1 MDYHVRQRSKEGI
14 WKENRHHFR
23 LEGEHS
29 WYLAYL
35 IKFSV
40 SGNKLE
46 SIYLIKEPQKMEKER
61 DCKQRKTQWLGDG
74 NSGNWAFQCKTWQ
87 RRLEPNFT
95 LSRQK
100 VGRAI
105 WRRLDFSHFLQN
117 LFWHFCANMVLLTYS
132 PFYAFSHSF
141 YKMELV
147 RKRRVSALF
156 TLSAGTTTH
165 AIPHIQI

>member
-1 MDYHVRQRSKEGI
+1 MDCHVRQSKEGI
-14 WKENRHHFR
+14 WKENRHNFQ

-46 SIYLIKEPQKMEKER
+46 SIYLIKKNHKNMEKER

-132 PFYAFSHSF
+132 SCYAFSHFF

-165 AIPHIQI
+165 AIPDIQI

>member
-1 MDYHVRQRSKEGI
+1 MDRHVRQSKEGI
-14 WKENRHHFR
+14 WKENRHNFQ

-40 SGNKLE
+40 SEDK
-46 SIYLIKEPQKMEKER
+46 LIKRTTKMEKER

-132 PFYAFSHSF
+132 LFYAFSHF
-141 YKMELV
+141 FHKMELV

-156 TLSAGTTTH
+156 TLSAGTKTH
-165 AIPHIQI
+165 AIPDIQI